1 MTDDSEQLPAE
12 PPRGLAGQDPGSPR
26 RSAAS
31 EIQSTLPVPASATT
45 GLLTEG
51 PRWHAERGELLW
63 VDILGQTLH
72 RADPGPTAPWSRW
85 RPSSLT
91 GR

>member
-1 MTDDSEQLPAE
+1 MTGDSGQVPAQPHRDLP
-12 PPRGLAGQDPGSPR
+12 GHDPGSPR

-31 EIQSTLPVPASATT
+31 EIRSTPVPASAST

-63 VDILGQTLH
+63 VDILGHTLH
-72 RADPGPTAPWSRW
+72 RGRPGPAAP
-85 RPSSLT
+85 
-91 GR
+91 